1 MRETPKKNLFK
12 GFLVGRDGLEISILQ
27 YADDSVFFSE
37 ATRSNVKAIK
47 AMLRSFELVSG
58 FKINFAKSSFG
69 AFGRSDQWVKFVVR
83 YLNCR
88 LLSLPFSYLGIA
100 LGENPR
106 RSEIWDRII
115 SKCERKLSKW
125 KQRDLSFGGRVTL
138 IKVVL
143 NSMPIFFF
151 LFLFQGT

>member
-47 AMLRSFELVSG
+47 AMLRSFELVKLRL
-58 FKINFAKSSFG
+58 KINFAKNNFG
-69 AFGRSDQWVKFVVR
+69 AFRRLDRWVKSAAR

-88 LLSLPFSYLGIA
+88 LLSLPFSY
-100 LGENPR
+100 
-106 RSEIWDRII
+106 
-115 SKCERKLSKW
+115 
-125 KQRDLSFGGRVTL
+125 
-138 IKVVL
+138 
-143 NSMPIFFF
+143 
-151 LFLFQGT
+151 